1 MNTDVSWYVKY
12 EADEYENLILPK
24 GHRAFFDKIIND
36 KALPNLLLHSNKP
49 GVGKSSIA
57 KILTKELNYE
67 KNYINASVDG
77 GIETIRT
84 DIIPFSQKAP
94 QMGKKGKLVILEE
107 GDRTSFDFQKA
118 LLEIADSKS
127 NTKYIITCNHLSK
140 LDAALQDRFQV
151 FNFDYTSA
159 EDKEYM
165 TPLIKARLEYIL
177 QSEGINYSGEML
189 DALIEVKFPSIR
201 NMIKTLQNLVWRG
214 NDLTDPSIISTRGD
228 VAILDMIRDKKYKS
242 LVKYLLDEDIDLSQ
256 IYTHFYDSLIPSVDD
271 VEMKERLVL
280 YLDKAQ
286 TDHQSKIDKELHIK
300 AVLINVRKVLT
311 YQYLDD
317 IEDIA
322 ARLNNLERKLDNISK

>member
-12 EADEYENLILPK
+12 EAEEYENLILPE
-24 GHRAFFDKIIND
+24 GHRAFFDKIMTD
-36 KALPNLLLHSNKP
+36 KTLPNLLLHSNKP

-84 DIIPFSQKAP
+84 NIIPFSQKAT
-94 QMGKKGKLVILEE
+94 QMGKKGKIVILEE

-127 NTKYIITCNHLSK
+127 NTKYIITCNHLTK
-140 LDAALQDRFQV
+140 LDSALQDRFQV

-159 EDKEYM
+159 EDKAYM
-165 TPLIKARLEYIL
+165 VPRIKERLEYIL
-177 QSEGINYSGEML
+177 QQEQIEYSSEML

-201 NMIKTLQNLVWRG
+201 NMIKTLQKFVWTG
-214 NDLTDPSIISTRGD
+214 KDLTDPNIISTRGD
-228 VAILDMIRDKKYKS
+228 TTIVDMIREKKYKS
-242 LVKYLLDEDIDLSQ
+242 LVKYLLEEDIDLSM
-256 IYTHFYDSLIPSVDD
+256 IYTHFYDSLIPTLDD
-271 VEMKERLVL
+271 PEMKERLIL

-286 TDHQSKIDKELHIK
+286 SDHATKIDKELHTK